1 MNFKLMCIYCMIQIM
16 LEYRTIYAYKLKH
29 VFKYV
34 RIYVSKKDS

>member
-1 MNFKLMCIYCMIQIM
+1 MIQIM

-34 RIYVSKKDS
+34 RMYVPKKDSRN